1 MEGAAKQKLCKQ
13 LEFYFSDS
21 NFRRDKFMQEEA
33 GKQTEGF
40 IGIEVLLTFNRL
52 KALLEGQDDP
62 TAVIASALSES
73 ETVVVSEDAKSLRRK
88 TPLPE
93 VDNSAQRTVFAAT
106 FPKTAKLE
114 EIQECFQT

>member
-1 MEGAAKQKLCKQ
+1 MDQPAKDKLRKQ

-33 GKQTEGF
+33 GKQAEGF

-52 KALLEGQDDP
+52 KALLEGVDDQ
-62 TAVIASALSES
+62 TAGVVSALSGS
-73 ETVVVSEDAKSLRRK
+73 EAIVVSEDGKSLRRK

-106 FPKTAKLE
+106 FPKDAKLE
-114 EIQECFQT
+114 EIQDCFQT